1 MEHLDDVDHVES
13 RFSPFG
19 ESLCV
24 SARWVNALRLT
35 YHKLRNRFGRTQ
47 WHS

>member
-13 RFSPFG
+13 RFDPFG
-19 ESLCV
+19 DSLSV
-24 SARWVNALRLT
+24 SARWVNALHLT
-35 YHKLRNRFGRTQ
+35 YHKLRNHFGRTR